1 MAKIPRIEQG
11 DRPSATYSPTIDASV
26 QGMVGSI
33 ADVSETLL
41 KEATAAE
48 RAEQQRMA
56 EALAQK
62 QKIVDESNAGRV
74 SMEFE
79 GDHFKTL
86 AELESGYADT
96 PEKIPAL
103 YTEIMRER
111 AEAIRLR
118 EDINDNVKL
127 SATKSAESTMSSGLR
142 QAYSISSALQTKQ
155 VKGNLAGDVNLIANQ
170 AAYLPSVGAVE
181 TYAAQQLERVRPM
194 MQTVY
199 GKEASVEEEKLL
211 GDIARRYAAN
221 AARNA
226 PLQAG
231 AELKESVFLK
241 RHLSETEHAS
251 LVTAADNGYTRL
263 NDTRNM
269 DIAKA
274 AWAAGEK
281 LAASLGTEE
290 FIPAAAERR
299 KALEA
304 EIELARVGRGAEGPL
319 KPADIKPRVANLEAQ
334 LKRVK
339 TLQEMNYKQLD
350 LVAVDDP
357 DELRGLVEGHAA
369 LTSKIAKNS
378 VKKNLELL
386 ETQLDALESA
396 RDRKMITPGT
406 YRTMRDKL
414 NGLKRG
420 AVDEQS
426 TNDGWL
432 MFVDAEESGVR
443 ELNQKFK
450 TTHSQVS
457 QAVRDQVWVEYTRLV
472 TAAAKQ
478 NNFSD
483 AMAIRIAKQVIS
495 RKTGI
500 VVTGAFK

>member
-1 MAKIPRIEQG
+1 M
-11 DRPSATYSPTIDASV
+11 
-26 QGMVGSI
+26 
-33 ADVSETLL
+33 
-41 KEATAAE
+41 
-48 RAEQQRMA
+48 QR
-56 EALAQK
+56 
-62 QKIVDESNAGRV
+62 
-74 SMEFE
+74 
-79 GDHFKTL
+79 
-86 AELESGYADT
+86 
-96 PEKIPAL
+96 
-103 YTEIMRER
+103 
-111 AEAIRLR
+111 
-118 EDINDNVKL
+118 
-127 SATKSAESTMSSGLR
+127 
-142 QAYSISSALQTKQ
+142 
-155 VKGNLAGDVNLIANQ
+155 
-170 AAYLPSVGAVE
+170 
-181 TYAAQQLERVRPM
+181 
-194 MQTVY
+194 VY